1 MLNKMLNFFNIR
13 LDANKKLQNQ
23 TKKIKNN
30 NQEQEGKK

>member
-1 MLNKMLNFFNIR
+1 MLNFFNIR

>member
-1 MLNKMLNFFNIR
+1 MLNFFNIR

-23 TKKIKNN
+23 KNKNKNN